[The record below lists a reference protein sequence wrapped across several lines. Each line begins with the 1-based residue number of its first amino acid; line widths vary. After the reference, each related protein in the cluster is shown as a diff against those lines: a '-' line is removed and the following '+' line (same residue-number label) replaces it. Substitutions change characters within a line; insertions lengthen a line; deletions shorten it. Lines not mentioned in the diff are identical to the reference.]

1 MAKTTAN
8 LTGSKLCSDGVIVF
22 EVPELKGAISFV
34 MDISSAIEDTVK
46 T

>member
-1 MAKTTAN
+1 MTKTTAN
-8 LTGSKLCSDGVIVF
+8 LAGSKLYFNGVIVF
-22 EVPELKGAISFV
+22 EVPEPKGAINFV